1 MIHVKAKLDGEFFKH
16 PLFVMDD
23 EMNRAMAKSVI
34 LAEEA
39 VALGTPVGV
48 NGHLRIGIRGNMI
61 PVVRWGMSGEKGF
74 IIAAPAVYR
83 GYVGVVGPAVKYA
96 EPVEVGRKA
105 GKMPPD
111 APIRRWLEITDKGK
125 AFVADIKEKYNIKK
139 RSTALN
145 SATFLKR
152 RAIGRQGT
160 RGAFMFQEG
169 EQKVRS
175 RVIAYFEAA
184 KRAIEKRLSDK

>member
-16 PLFVMDD
+16 PQQVIDD
-23 EMNRAMAKSVI
+23 EMNRAMVKSVI

-48 NGHLRIGIRGNMI
+48 TGMLRTGIRGRI
-61 PVVRWGMSGEKGF
+61 VSPIDPYYGV
-74 IIAAPAVYR
+74 
-83 GYVGVVGPAVKYA
+83 VGVVGPAVKYA